1 MNDNSSSVV
10 FVLFGASGDLAF
22 RKILP
27 ALNRLS
33 REQLLPSSFHLLGVG
48 RTPMDD
54 AAFQERVR
62 TAAGDVQSSHL
73 IAHSH
78 YLTADPADPAG
89 YARLADRLAAFQR
102 VGQPPPC
109 LLFYL
114 ALPTSLLT
122 SVVDG
127 LTSAGLTRPP
137 HSAAWCRIVLEKPL
151 GHDGTSARAL
161 NRRLATV
168 FPEEAVFR
176 MDHYLGKETVQNIL
190 AVRFSN
196 TLFEALWHRAHI
208 RRVELTAAE
217 DEGVGRRAGYYDQA
231 GALRD
236 MVQNHL
242 LQILAFLA
250 MEPPA
255 SNRDRAI
262 RRETLKVL
270 ESLRPTPPDRVRSD
284 VIRGQYGRATLNG
297 RSVPGYREEPGVSP
311 ESRTE
316 TYVALRLFVDT
327 PRWHGVPIV
336 IRTGKRL
343 PTRVTEAVIHF
354 HPAPPLLF
362 RRENGLPLPANQL
375 ILRIQPDEGL
385 LLRFNLKTPGAGLK
399 TQEAALEFHYRDLTD
414 IRLPDAYERLLLD
427 ILQGDASL
435 FPTAAETEAAW
446 DFVDPIL
453 AAWEADP
460 TIPLYGYPAG
470 SWGPEAA
477 DALIGEPGEHWRY
490 PCRRLST
497 DGQFC
502 EL

>member
-1 MNDNSSSVV
+1 MNENSPSVV

-27 ALNRLS
+27 ALSRLS
-33 REQLLPSSFHLLGVG
+33 QAQQLPPSFHLLGVG
-48 RTPMDD
+48 RTPLGD
-54 AAFQERVR
+54 ASFRTRMR
-62 TAAGDVQSSHL
+62 TASGDVQAPNL
-73 IAHSH
+73 IAQTH

-89 YARLADRLAAFQR
+89 YSRLAERLTAFQ
-102 VGQPPPC
+102 VAGHPSPC

-114 ALPTSLLT
+114 AVPPSLVT
-122 SVVDG
+122 PIVDG
-127 LTSAGLTRPP
+127 LASAGLVR
-137 HSAAWCRIVLEKPL
+137 SSDGSWRRIVLEKPL

-161 NRRLATV
+161 NRRLAAV

-270 ESLRPTPPDRVRSD
+270 ESLRPIPPERVRSD
-284 VIRGQYGRATLNG
+284 VIRGQYGHATLNG

-399 TQEAALEFHYRDLTD
+399 TQEAALEFHYRTLAD

-427 ILQGDASL
+427 VLQGDASL

-453 AAWEADP
+453 AAWETDP

-497 DGQFC
+497 DGHFC